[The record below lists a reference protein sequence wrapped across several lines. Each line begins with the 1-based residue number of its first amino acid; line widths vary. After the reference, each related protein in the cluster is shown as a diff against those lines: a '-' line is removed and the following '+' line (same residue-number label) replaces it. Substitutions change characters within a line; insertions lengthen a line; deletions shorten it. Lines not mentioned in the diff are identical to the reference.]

1 MSELDFEYAVR
12 KDVRNNPIV
21 REVDRDRHRTIVRYT
36 LLGFVLLATLVWS
49 ATQPLEVV
57 RVGYELERMRGEKA
71 ELERLNRH
79 LRLEQATLA
88 APQRLQDLAVRELG
102 LVVPTPE
109 DLVVIERVTP
119 PEPPSSSLMASR

>member
-21 REVDRDRHRTIVRYT
+21 REVDRDRHRTVVRYS
-36 LLGFVLLATLVWS
+36 LLGLVLLAALVWS
-49 ATQPLEVV
+49 AAQPFELI

-79 LRLEQATLA
+79 LRLEQATLT

-102 LVVPTPE
+102 LVPPAPA